1 MLYNFN
7 SIKAGR
13 SFKTLP
19 SFFFNT
25 LETMDHI
32 VHLVMQL

>member
-1 MLYNFN
+1 MLYNFS
-7 SIKAGR
+7 SIKAER
-13 SFKTLP
+13 TFKRLP
-19 SFFFNT
+19 LFNT